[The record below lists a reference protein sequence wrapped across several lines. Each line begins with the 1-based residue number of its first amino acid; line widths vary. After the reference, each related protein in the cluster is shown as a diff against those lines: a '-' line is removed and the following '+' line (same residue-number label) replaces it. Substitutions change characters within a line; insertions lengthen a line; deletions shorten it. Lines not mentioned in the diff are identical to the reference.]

1 MCELHF
7 AEKVIIKY
15 DEFVINGNT
24 ERIMR
29 ERFKLKDGAIPTI
42 FPNYPSYLNET
53 TKTRKS
59 PLKRKLEVK
68 VSN

>member
-7 AEKVIIKY
+7 DEKFIIKY
-15 DEFVINGNT
+15 DEFLINGKT

-42 FPNYPSYLNET
+42 FPSYPSYLNVT
-53 TKTRKS
+53 TKIRKS
-59 PLKRKLEVK
+59 PVKRKLEVK